1 MAGSN
6 QKVWWRCAK
15 GHEYLAAIGSR
26 TGKNKTGCPYCTNQT
41 SRPELRILTEIMAI
55 FNNVEHRS
63 KKFGVEVDIFIPS
76 FKLAIEF
83 DGYHFHSEQEEK
95 DLKKNKTLKAK
106 GISIIRVRDAPLG
119 KLTKYDVVTSK
130 TNTLEKRDI
139 DRLLHSVFRI
149 KKKMKTQSLSAYL
162 KRDSFKNE
170 KVFREYMNFYPNPNP
185 ERSLLN
191 THPEIAGEWN
201 FEKNKPLSP
210 ASFTYGSKIVVWWL
224 CPEGHQYDMAIGQR
238 TRPRPQGCPYCA
250 GRRVGDDNNLL
261 VRYPDLARE
270 WHQEKNGDRKPS
282 DFTSGSQ
289 FRAWWTCEKGHE
301 WNTMI
306 KDRKSM
312 DVLFVLG
319 RKGPVS
325 K

>member
-1 MAGSN
+1 LNKFIDFSRNKKLLPENFVAGSN

-119 KLTKYDVVTSK
+119 KLTKYDV
-130 TNTLEKRDI
+130 
-139 DRLLHSVFRI
+139 
-149 KKKMKTQSLSAYL
+149 
-162 KRDSFKNE
+162 
-170 KVFREYMNFYPNPNP
+170 
-185 ERSLLN
+185 
-191 THPEIAGEWN
+191 
-201 FEKNKPLSP
+201 
-210 ASFTYGSKIVVWWL
+210 
-224 CPEGHQYDMAIGQR
+224 
-238 TRPRPQGCPYCA
+238 
-250 GRRVGDDNNLL
+250 
-261 VRYPDLARE
+261 
-270 WHQEKNGDRKPS
+270 
-282 DFTSGSQ
+282 
-289 FRAWWTCEKGHE
+289 
-301 WNTMI
+301 
-306 KDRKSM
+306 
-312 DVLFVLG
+312 
-319 RKGPVS
+319 
-325 K
+325 